1 MYAFKWGF
9 PYIGP
14 SGTEGL
20 IGSTLQF
27 KSDALPNPLQ
37 ISYLITTIKKDY
49 VCIEYIWKKESDELY
64 SFIQFNEI
72 FFRKGHFIVY
82 FIRMFS
88 TQVLFELISLI
99 LLCLSTD

>member
-1 MYAFKWGF
+1 MYAFKWGI

-37 ISYLITTIKKDY
+37 ISYLITTIKKRLCMHWIY
-49 VCIEYIWKKESDELY
+49 LKKRIRRTLFIY
-64 SFIQFNEI
+64 S
-72 FFRKGHFIVY
+72 V
-82 FIRMFS
+82 
-88 TQVLFELISLI
+88 
-99 LLCLSTD
+99 